1 MDGQAERDD
10 KSIEQQYVDVAHDA
24 IVEIGVDGISAREIG
39 RRMGRSAPAVYWHFE
54 SMDFLIA
61 VASVR
66 FLKEYYDDL
75 FDIAQENPNPLI
87 LNVMGWEC
95 LAYYAFSNVLVFENL
110 FMGDSDMA
118 SKAVARYY
126 ELFPDELSRAKDYLY
141 PAITTADLRSRDRM
155 LLQQAADLEMISQ
168 DAVDYIVDCDL
179 LVLGGL
185 FRMYR
190 SSYKE
195 PGKAQ
200 EAVKRFLTIIA
211 RNLGNELLA
220 GNETTAEFLKRY
232 AQDGSPSNSKAR
244 Y

>member
-1 MDGQAERDD
+1 MANRADQND
-10 KSIEQQYVDVAHDA
+10 KSIEQQYVDVTYDA

-39 RRMGRSAPAVYWHFE
+39 RRVGRSAAAVYWHFE

-66 FLKEYYDDL
+66 FLREYYDDL
-75 FDIAQENPNPLI
+75 FDIAQENPNPLV

-95 LAYYAFSNVLVFENL
+95 LAYYAFGNIPIFENL
-110 FMGDSDMA
+110 FMGDSNMA

-155 LLQQAADLEMISQ
+155 LLQQAADMGMISQ
-168 DAVDYIVDCDL
+168 DAVDYIADCDL

-185 FRMYR
+185 FRIYR
-190 SSYKE
+190 DSSDNPEKL
-195 PGKAQ
+195 Q
-200 EAVKRFLTIIA
+200 EAAKRFMSIIA
-211 RNLGNELLA
+211 RNLGNELLP
-220 GNETTAEFLKRY
+220 GNESSKQFLKRY
-232 AQDGSPSNSKAR
+232 SQSGEIED
-244 Y
+244 